1 MIRIVIT
8 VHRLFPALSALCDMP
23 DAEALHGQDVHND
36 VYSLT
41 LKVNSGKNV
50 THGLFLNEKV
60 SKKP

>member
-1 MIRIVIT
+1 M
-8 VHRLFPALSALCDMP
+8 HRLFPALSALCDMP